1 MNKLAL
7 IAHEAKLEIRAG
19 FSSGI
24 VALAFWGLV
33 IYLLLNLVNAD
44 YMQKMGATDIPR
56 NSPSLIYLMGAGCM
70 FFQFFAWAWV
80 FSQPILRD
88 RKASLHEVIYT
99 TPNSLSVMLWG
110 RFLGAAVI
118 GAILSASA
126 LVGFLVS
133 PVLVWMGLL
142 PETAIGPAPWKA
154 LGFAWIWLQIPASI
168 GIGALYFVATLR
180 TRSLAGPFGLAA
192 ALMMLWMFA
201 VIVLRGGNIN
211 PQLATVMDP
220 SLFTFVYTEVT
231 SWTPLQ
237 KSTSLL
243 PFTLGS
249 VLNRILWC
257 LVPLLALAACLKYLR
272 RETLVLEEAA
282 KPARAKA
289 AKKAA
294 TRKVKDFSSSKPDTA
309 SVGRSLRQLMLEA
322 RWRLFHV
329 WSSRAWW
336 VGVAVLVIMGVASS
350 FTQIIW
356 HAEGP
361 MAPRLE
367 MLLPLLK
374 DVIFLVIA
382 FVIAALTGLV
392 CRRDQVPGFDD
403 MLSATP
409 APDYTRLFGVALT
422 VFAMTV
428 LLALL
433 PGLSGI
439 IAVLL
444 TAPASVDIVQAFTY
458 QLLIVTAPLLELS
471 MMVLL
476 VHALFRHAGFAY
488 SMSMFVTFILV
499 LNHELEL
506 VHYPPYEVGITAHI
520 QLSALSGWEPWIG
533 YLLALDG
540 FKVALALLM
549 IGLAALLI
557 PRGLD
562 SRMSQGFALIRSRLM
577 APQGALVACSALFL
591 LGLGSVLGDRLVVQ
605 GGYQSPEQ
613 LKQEDALWESYW
625 LPKAS
630 GFEVS
635 GGELN
640 INIDPDNQ
648 TVEGEWLLHK
658 VYVEGQGLQFE
669 LPHGFVLVKASV
681 GGREVTPDQ
690 RYDHMSLPVSGCSDQ
705 GCNIKLL
712 WQMKA
717 PGWSAEGEPSGLTA
731 SGVWLQA
738 SDIVPRIGVDPE
750 RILRVSAEREALGLN
765 PEFSLPA
772 SQLATTLE
780 GAAPS
785 GDWRWQI
792 QIQRDDKNVFSEQG
806 STHGPLDFSI
816 QWAPNTKLAVFDG
829 FDISH
834 DSDRSNMVSAIAKDV
849 GQMQAC
855 VSQRLGTDIEIK
867 RIAQWP
873 RGLGETRAS
882 GNLLQL
888 SEGPHWDI
896 ADEGT
901 GRWLRRVDIAR
912 ALARQHLL
920 ESSDLRRIAGSAWL
934 SDGVSGAIGLLCVAE
949 IDGIEVLDDVLVRYS
964 DKTTR
969 DLAGSE
975 VPVERLSTAPI
986 SGWTRYYA
994 PVAALDWTLL
1004 QSPESLSALLD
1015 DIKQQKNIE
1024 NVLSAYVGETRTQNM
1039 LGAPLSSALTV
1050 EYLESGQI
1058 RLDGQRWRW
1067 EKGGWQPVAQTASYR
1082 LLADIN
1088 ELDSEVINGKT
1099 LIERLPSEKV
1109 LALDIWPSYQRDP
1122 AQNLLAESSEVS
1134 NIN

>member
-110 RFLGAAVI
+110 RFIGAAVI
-118 GAILSASA
+118 GAVLSASA
-126 LVGFLVS
+126 LVGFLFS

-142 PETAIGPAPWKA
+142 PEAAIGPAPWKA
-154 LGFAWIWLQIPASI
+154 LGFAWIWLQIPASV
-168 GIGALYFVATLR
+168 GIGALYFIMTLR

-201 VIVLRGGNIN
+201 VIVLQGASIN
-211 PQLATVMDP
+211 PQLAAVMDP

-237 KSTSLL
+237 KSSSLL

-249 VLNRILWC
+249 VLNRIFWC
-257 LVPLLALAACLKYLR
+257 LLPLLALAVYLKYLR
-272 RETLVLEEAA
+272 RESLILEGAA
-282 KPARAKA
+282 KSSRAK
-289 AKKAA
+289 
-294 TRKVKDFSSSKPDTA
+294 TRKMTAASEVVDLSPSKPDSA
-309 SVGRSLRQLMLEA
+309 SLGRSLRQLMLEA
-322 RWRLFHV
+322 RWRLLHV
-329 WSSRAWW
+329 WGSRAWW
-336 VGVAVLVIMGVASS
+336 VGVAILVVMGVVSS

-392 CRRDQVPGFDD
+392 CRRDQVPGFED
-403 MLSATP
+403 MLAATP
-409 APDYTRLFGVALT
+409 APDYMRLFGVALT

-433 PGLSGI
+433 PGLSGSF
-439 IAVLL
+439 AVLL
-444 TAPASVDIVQAFTY
+444 SAPASVDIGQAFTY

-540 FKVALALLM
+540 FKVALAVLM
-549 IGLAALLI
+549 VGLAALWI

-562 SRMSQGFALIRSRLM
+562 SRMSRGFALIRSRLI

-591 LGLGSVLGDRLVVQ
+591 LGLGTVLEDKLVVQ

-613 LKQEDALWESYW
+613 LKREDAAWEAYW

-630 GFEVS
+630 EFEVS
-635 GGELN
+635 GGDLKIS
-640 INIDPDNQ
+640 INPDNQ
-648 TVEGEWLLHK
+648 TVEAEWQLLQ
-658 VYVEGQGLQFE
+658 VQVDGQGLHFE
-669 LPHGFVLVKASV
+669 LPQGFVLVNALV
-681 GGREVTPDQ
+681 DGREVTAEQ
-690 RYDHMSLPVSGCSDQ
+690 RYDHMSLPISGCPEL
-705 GCNIKLL
+705 GCNIKLS
-712 WQMKA
+712 WQLTA
-717 PGWSAEGEPSGLTA
+717 PGWSAEGEPSGLTP

-738 SDIVPRIGVDPE
+738 SDIIPRLGIDPE
-750 RILRVSAEREALGLN
+750 RILRVPAEREALDLSR
-765 PEFSLPA
+765 EFILPTA
-772 SQLATTLE
+772 QFATPLE

-785 GDWRWQI
+785 GDWRWQVRI
-792 QIQRDDKNVFSEQG
+792 KSADKPVFSEQG
-806 STHGPLDFSI
+806 STNGPLDFAI
-816 QWAPNTKLAVFDG
+816 QWAPDKELAVFDG
-829 FDISH
+829 FEIPH
-834 DSDRSNMVSAIAKDV
+834 DSNRSNMVSAIAKDV

-855 VSQRLGTDIEIK
+855 VNDRLGTDIEIK

-882 GNLLQL
+882 GTLLQL

-912 ALARQHLL
+912 ALARQHLVAK
-920 ESSDLRRIAGSAWL
+920 SDLRRIAGSAWL

-975 VPVERLSTAPI
+975 IPVERLSTAPI
-986 SGWTRYYA
+986 SGWARYYA
-994 PVAALDWTLL
+994 PVAALDWTLH
-1004 QSPESLSALLD
+1004 QTPESLSALLD
-1015 DIKQQKNIE
+1015 DIQQQKNIE
-1024 NVLSAYVGETRTQNM
+1024 SVLNAYVGVTRTQNM

-1050 EYLESGQI
+1050 EYLETGQI

-1067 EKGGWQPVAQTASYR
+1067 EKGGWQQVTETASYR

-1088 ELDSEVINGKT
+1088 ELDAKVINGNA
-1099 LIERLPSEKV
+1099 LIDRLPSEKV

-1122 AQNLLAESSEVS
+1122 AQNLLAESFEVS
-1134 NIN
+1134 NND